1 MMINDTIQDAEQRMQ
16 KSIQALQEN
25 LAKMRTGRANPG
37 LLEHI
42 TVSYYDVA
50 TPLNQ
55 VASISVADART
66 LIVTPWEASM
76 MQTIEKAILT
86 ADLGLNPT
94 SQGKMIRIPLPPLT
108 EERRQEFVRLMRDEV
123 EKARVAIRNIRR
135 DANNNVKDL
144 VKAKEISEDDEH
156 REQDRVQKLTH
167 QYIAN
172 ADNIMQAKEKELMQ
186 V

>member
-1 MMINDTIQDAEQRMQ
+1 MINDIIQVTEQRMQ

-25 LAKMRTGRANPG
+25 LAKMRTGRANPS

-42 TVSYYDVA
+42 TVSYYGTD
-50 TPLNQ
+50 TSLNQ

-76 MQTIEKAILT
+76 LQSIEKAILI
-86 ADLGLNPT
+86 ANLGLNPT
-94 SQGKMIRIPLPPLT
+94 SQGKTIRIPLPPLT
-108 EERRQEFVRLMRDEV
+108 EERRREFVRLVRDEV

-144 VKAKEISEDDEH
+144 VKEKEISEDDEH
-156 REQDRVQKLTH
+156 RAQDRVQKLTH
-167 QYIAN
+167 QYITN
-172 ADNIMQAKEKELMQ
+172 ADEIMQAKERDLMQ